1 MPSSGTTAIATTT
14 ADPTLALAAD
24 TTKTIHWLTII
35 NTGANPGFFSFEA
48 GSDGNPEYHYLPG
61 GSSRTLDLR
70 HRPRTSPQVNI
81 LRIGANDLSGVYVG
95 TW

>member
-14 ADPTLALAAD
+14 ADPALAMAAD
-24 TTKTIHWLTII
+24 ANKTIHWLTII

-48 GSDGNPEYHYLPG
+48 GSDGNPEYRYLPA

-81 LRIGANDLSGVYVG
+81 KRIGANDLSGVYVD